1 MQPAGRPAGYR
12 PTPNRRS
19 RSSSAASR
27 CPSCSR
33 IRRIAIAATTG
44 LRLGEVLGLTWSAI
58 DLEAG
63 TLRVVASL
71 QLIAGELVSVEPKTD
86 RARRTVALPPATVA
100 LLRRHR
106 ADQARRRLVM
116 GEAWP
121 TGEIVCDRG
130 DGHPMNPTTLSRVFA
145 RIAAA
150 AGVSGTRFHDLR
162 HAYATTL
169 LAANVHP
176 KVVSD
181 ALGHS
186 SAAFTMDTY
195 QHLLPSLS
203 HTAAAAIEAALGEHL
218 G

>member
-1 MQPAGRPAGYR
+1 
-12 PTPNRRS
+12 
-19 RSSSAASR
+19 
-27 CPSCSR
+27 
-33 IRRIAIAATTG
+33 
-44 LRLGEVLGLTWSAI
+44 VLGLTWSAI

-71 QLIAGELVSVEPKTD
+71 QLIAGELGSVEPKTD

-121 TGEIVCDRG
+121 V
-130 DGHPMNPTTLSRVFA
+130 SRVFA